1 MARFEARL
9 NGLAP
14 YALALLRIVAA
25 LLVLE
30 HGLSK
35 LIGFPGAIPKG
46 FHIAS
51 LLGLAAIIETVGGL
65 LLLVGFRTRL
75 VAFIL
80 SGELAAAYFIAHAPR
95 DFYPILNGGGAA
107 ILFCFIF
114 LYLAFA
120 GGGACSIDRRRQRG

>member
-1 MARFEARL
+1 MARIEARL
-9 NGLAP
+9 NRLQP
-14 YALALLRIVAA
+14 YALALLRIVVA
-25 LLVLE
+25 LLILE

-35 LIGFPGAIPKG
+35 LIGFPGAMPKG

-51 LLGLAAIIETVGGL
+51 LLGLASIIETVGGL

-80 SGELAAAYFIAHAPR
+80 SGEVAAAYFIAHAPR
-95 DFYPILNGGGAA
+95 GFYPILNGGEAA

-114 LYLAFA
+114 LYLACA
-120 GGGACSIDRRRQRG
+120 GAGACSVDRR

>member
-1 MARFEARL
+1 MARIEARL
-9 NGLAP
+9 NRLQP
-14 YALALLRIVAA
+14 YALALLRIVVA
-25 LLVLE
+25 LLILE

-35 LIGFPGAIPKG
+35 LIGFPGAMPKG

-51 LLGLAAIIETVGGL
+51 LLGLASIIETVGGL

-80 SGELAAAYFIAHAPR
+80 SGEVAAAYFIAHAPR
-95 DFYPILNGGGAA
+95 GFYPILNGGEAA

-114 LYLAFA
+114 LYLACA
-120 GGGACSIDRRRQRG
+120 GGGACSVDRR

>member
-1 MARFEARL
+1 MARIEARL

-25 LLVLE
+25 LLMLE

-35 LIGFPGAIPKG
+35 LIGFPGAMPKG
-46 FHIAS
+46 LHLLS
-51 LLGLAAIIETVGGL
+51 LMGLASIVETVGGL

-80 SGELAAAYFIAHAPR
+80 SGETAAAYFIAHAPR
-95 DFYPILNGGGAA
+95 GFYPILNGGEAA
-107 ILFCFIF
+107 ILFCFVF
-114 LYLAFA
+114 LYLACA
-120 GGGACSIDRRRQRG
+120 GGGACTVDRR